1 MNSNFEEKEF
11 AKKISS
17 ISMKV
22 ITIDLMKSEHR
33 EGRLTYTNLGEVRLK
48 Q

>member
-1 MNSNFEEKEF
+1 M
-11 AKKISS
+11 IVP
-17 ISMKV
+17 IRMKV
-22 ITIDLMKSEHR
+22 TTINLMKSEYR